1 MGRCEEKK
9 DQCISHMATVTAAKS
24 THSFCVAEEKVSI
37 VDVREGTPR
46 GIWKSLQQGKK
57 IAD

>member
-9 DQCISHMATVTAAKS
+9 DQGIPHMATVTAAKS
-24 THSFCVAEEKVSI
+24 TYSFCVVEEKLSI
-37 VDVREGTPR
+37 VDVREGTSR

-57 IAD
+57 IVD

>member
-1 MGRCEEKK
+1 MGKCEEKK
-9 DQCISHMATVTAAKS
+9 DQGILHMATVTATKS
-24 THSFCVAEEKVSI
+24 AYSFSVVEEKISI
-37 VDVREGTPR
+37 VDVREGTFR

>member
-9 DQCISHMATVTAAKS
+9 DQYIPHMATVTAAKS
-24 THSFCVAEEKVSI
+24 MHSFCVVEQKVSI
-37 VDVREGTPR
+37 VDVREGTSR

-57 IAD
+57 IVD